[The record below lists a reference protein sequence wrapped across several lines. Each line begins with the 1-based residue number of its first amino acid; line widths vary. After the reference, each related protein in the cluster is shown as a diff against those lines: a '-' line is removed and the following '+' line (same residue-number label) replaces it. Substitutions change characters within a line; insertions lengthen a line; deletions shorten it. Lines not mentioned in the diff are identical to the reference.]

1 MLFARSLCHRMLD
14 ITVVNADTA
23 WDLIHFLVLQELQ
36 GVHPANGGAAVPG
49 ESLQPSRNDLLCRS
63 ACVLQDADYWVGE
76 FLITPYACAGSA
88 AVAPAK
94 YSKNPLTQ
102 SDWLPSFRVF
112 FFSFFSY
119 FFFITWPQMAIPECA
134 ARNKAPDGHEHTV
147 FRENIR
153 TRIMSQ

>member
-14 ITVVNADTA
+14 VTVVNADTE

-49 ESLQPSRNDLLCRS
+49 ESLQPSSNDLLCRS

-88 AVAPAK
+88 TVAPAK

-102 SDWLPSFRVF
+102 SDGCHLSASSSSPSSPTSSSSHDLR
-112 FFSFFSY
+112 
-119 FFFITWPQMAIPECA
+119 WPFQNTQPGTRHQMAMS
-134 ARNKAPDGHEHTV
+134 
-147 FRENIR
+147 
-153 TRIMSQ
+153 TRCSMRIYVLA